1 MTLGNAGSP
10 KYCGRRWIVRIGAKL
25 LVTLLVVSTV
35 GWLYFLRPDD
45 TQLDIA
51 LTYVVRLLADTL
63 TKSDPRILNQEL
75 SLLSPCDPP
84 IASNDDAAVWG
95 NCVSIALRKAAKK
108 GRALLPLTCS
118 GPSDHLVKLTHC
130 PRPPPLR
137 KWVLAVAAV
146 AQRFAKAPLHSSS
159 AMRICTII

>member
-1 MTLGNAGSP
+1 
-10 KYCGRRWIVRIGAKL
+10 

-84 IASNDDAAVWG
+84 SRLMMMLRFGAIV
-95 NCVSIALRKAAKK
+95 CLLHCERQQRKA
-108 GRALLPLTCS
+108 
-118 GPSDHLVKLTHC
+118 GPSVPSLAAGH
-130 PRPPPLR
+130 PPI
-137 KWVLAVAAV
+137 W
-146 AQRFAKAPLHSSS
+146 
-159 AMRICTII
+159 